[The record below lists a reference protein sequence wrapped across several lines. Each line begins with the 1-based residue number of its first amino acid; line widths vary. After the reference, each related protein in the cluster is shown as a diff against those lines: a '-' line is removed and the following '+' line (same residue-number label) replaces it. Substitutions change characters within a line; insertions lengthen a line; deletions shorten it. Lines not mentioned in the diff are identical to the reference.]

1 MTLAER
7 VPLGEVLRLDV
18 ESVAVD
24 IAETYETA
32 GVRSF
37 GRGLFRREPVL
48 GSESSYK
55 SLSRLRHDQI
65 VMSRLFA
72 WEGALA
78 IVPPDFEGVLVSPEF
93 PTFTVDRERAIPSYI
108 GHFVRWSRFH
118 EQLAGL
124 TRGLGQRRKRVH
136 ADHLLTCEIPLPP
149 IPMQRQVAE
158 RLDALT
164 CAANA
169 LTELA
174 RRAQELSEALV
185 VSLATRPDLD
195 EPAKRRAGWQLR
207 RLGDVVD
214 VKTFVAVD
222 VEAYRD
228 YPIAGVYSFG
238 RGVIDRGV
246 MSGSETSYKSLTRL
260 DQDDV
265 VVSKLGAWEGAVAV
279 VPPEFDGFYV
289 SSEFPTFGIDRGQV
303 DPTFFSGIVRS
314 PEFWALMNSGTQ
326 GSMARRKR
334 INPSQF
340 LGTEVWLP
348 PIEQQ
353 AVAAELMHRVHTA
366 GLPRQQVVV
375 RLAALGPASL
385 NEAFSGLT

>member
-7 VPLGEVLRLDV
+7 VPLGDVLRLDV

-55 SLSRLRHDQI
+55 SLGRLRHDQI

-93 PTFTVDRERAIPSYI
+93 PTFTVDRERAVPSYV

-136 ADHLLTCEIPLPP
+136 ADQLLTCEIPLPP

-169 LTELA
+169 LANLT

-195 EPAKRRAGWQLR
+195 EPAKRRAGWHLR
-207 RLGDVVD
+207 RLGDVID
-214 VKTFVAVD
+214 VKQFVAVD

-246 MSGSETSYKSLTRL
+246 MPGSETSYKSLTRL
-260 DQDDV
+260 EQDDV
-265 VVSKLGAWEGAVAV
+265 VFSKLGAWEGAVAV
-279 VPPEFDGFYV
+279 VPPEFDGFHV
-289 SSEFPTFGIDRGQV
+289 SSEFPTFGIDRGQL
-303 DPTFFSGIVRS
+303 DPAFFNGIVRS
-314 PEFWALMNSGTQ
+314 PKFWALMNSGTQ

-340 LGTEVWLP
+340 LGMEVWLP

-353 AVAAELMHRVHTA
+353 LVASELMRRVHMA
-366 GLPRQQVVV
+366 GLPRKQLAA